1 LVTRQ
6 EDPVGDVI
14 FVALTLAL
22 FALAWLLVRA
32 CERIIG
38 PEEVRAIAVAHDEEA
53 EVAA

>member
-1 LVTRQ
+1 M
-6 EDPVGDVI
+6 GDVI

-22 FALAWLLVRA
+22 FGLAWLLVRA

-38 PEEVRAIAVAHDEEA
+38 PDEVTAISVGRDEDR